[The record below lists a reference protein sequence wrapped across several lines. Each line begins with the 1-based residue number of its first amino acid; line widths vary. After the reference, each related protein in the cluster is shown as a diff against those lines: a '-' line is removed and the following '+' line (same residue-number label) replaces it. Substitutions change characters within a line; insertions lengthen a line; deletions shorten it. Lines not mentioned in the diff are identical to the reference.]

1 MWYHLGMD
9 RKYELKKE
17 VAFTMRRLYERKLT
31 TATGGNTS
39 CRCGNIMLI
48 TPSGID
54 KASLTADQIAEVDI
68 ATGENLTP
76 EFRLSIESEMHRKI
90 YEVNDKVM
98 AICHSHPTT
107 ASLFSALE
115 NPIRTDLIA
124 ESWYLL
130 GEVAKVPYALM
141 GTQGLAD
148 NVAEYA
154 TRYTT
159 MLLENH
165 GALATGKSL
174 INAFDRLEVLE
185 QSAKMTLMLGE
196 KLVQSPLTAERMKEI
211 DDVYKK

>member
-1 MWYHLGMD
+1 MD
-9 RKYELKKE
+9 NKYELKKE
-17 VAFTMRRLYERKLT
+17 VAFTMKRLYDRKLT

-68 ATGENLTP
+68 TTGENLTP
-76 EFRLSIESEMHRKI
+76 QFKLSIESEMHRVI
-90 YEVNDKVM
+90 YVVNPAVN
-98 AICHSHPTT
+98 AVCHSHPTT
-107 ASLFSALE
+107 ASLFSALK

-154 TRYTT
+154 VKYST

-185 QSAKMTLMLGE
+185 QAAQMTLMLSQRVE
-196 KLVQSPLTAERMKEI
+196 ESPLTDMRMKEI
-211 DDVYKK
+211 DDVYKS

>member
-1 MWYHLGMD
+1 MD
-9 RKYELKKE
+9 RIYELKKE

-48 TPSGID
+48 TPSSID
-54 KASLTADQIAEVDI
+54 KATLTADQIAEVDI
-68 ATGENLTP
+68 ETGENLTP
-76 EFRLSIESEMHRKI
+76 EFRLSIESEMHRKV
-90 YEVNDKVM
+90 YEVNGDVM

-115 NPIRTDLIA
+115 NPIRSDLIA

-130 GEVAKVPYALM
+130 GEVVKVPYALM
-141 GTQGLAD
+141 GTQRLAD

-154 TRYTT
+154 SRYTT

-174 INAFDRLEVLE
+174 LNAFDRLEVLE
-185 QSAKMTLMLGE
+185 QTAQMTLMLGE
-196 KLVQSPLTAERMKEI
+196 KLVQSPLGADRMKEI
-211 DDVYKK
+211 DSVYKS

>member
-1 MWYHLGMD
+1 MD

-17 VAFTMRRLYERKLT
+17 VAFTMRRLYDRKLT

-39 CRCGNIMLI
+39 CRYGDIMLI
-48 TPSGID
+48 TPSSID
-54 KASLTADQIAEVDI
+54 KATLTADQIAEVDI
-68 ATGENLTP
+68 ETGKNLTP
-76 EFRLSIESEMHRKI
+76 EFRLSIESEMHRRI
-90 YEVNDKVM
+90 YKANESVM

-141 GTQGLAD
+141 GTEKLAE
-148 NVAEYA
+148 NVARYA
-154 TRYTT
+154 TKYTT

-165 GALATGKSL
+165 GAIATGRSL
-174 INAFDRLEVLE
+174 VNAFDRLEVLE
-185 QSAKMTLMLGE
+185 QSAQMTLMLGE
-196 KLVQSPLTAERMKEI
+196 KLVQSPLGVDRMKEI
-211 DDVYKK
+211 DDVYKS

>member
-1 MWYHLGMD
+1 
-9 RKYELKKE
+9 
-17 VAFTMRRLYERKLT
+17 
-31 TATGGNTS
+31 
-39 CRCGNIMLI
+39 
-48 TPSGID
+48 
-54 KASLTADQIAEVDI
+54 
-68 ATGENLTP
+68 
-76 EFRLSIESEMHRKI
+76 
-90 YEVNDKVM
+90 M

-196 KLVQSPLTAERMKEI
+196 KLVQSPLTKERMKEI